1 MKAARHLLA
10 VCRGDFSITSE
21 MSYPRAMDRTA
32 ALKVFESLSSPARLD
47 IFCALVSA
55 GMDGMVAG
63 DLARALGVP
72 ANNLSFHLKTMR
84 EAGLLSVQAEG
95 RYQRYRANIA
105 HMLRLLAFV
114 TDNCCYKAE
123 PSRNKREHLPVV
135 PAPLAQVRRNTS
147 TAKGSR
153 RNHQKGE
160 PK

>member
-1 MKAARHLLA
+1 MPSGTGGTLLLRDRAKVPCGIHEGGTPLAGGMPRRLFNNFRNVVSSRH
-10 VCRGDFSITSE
+10 GQ
-21 MSYPRAMDRTA
+21 
-32 ALKVFESLSSPARLD
+32 
-47 IFCALVSA
+47 
-55 GMDGMVAG
+55 DGMVAG